1 MDKSQIF
8 ISSSGLS
15 PNILSYELSI
25 SACLLYISGMSWAF
39 HLVIATSHSDFSSL
53 QFLMAFTICL
63 LWWFCFFL
71 SVDFKLGQNPF
82 SFKSPG
88 NCNPGCCVAAPRRRS
103 GWYVWGDDVRAA
115 EHQVWWT
122 IGFFHGLLA
131 LEGIMYSLTSSSGFH
146 LLPCCLE
153 LSPFQPDHHSST
165 NYLTSLAFFY
175 LLENWFLFLFLLFFR
190 TNQLYFTLNT
200 KAASVWERH
209 CIILGTRLFPF
220 SLKHSFLPA
229 SGTWDLVLTTAHHP
243 CQCQLCGFSLSA

>member
-1 MDKSQIF
+1 MITLRQKKKHICKTAGLNNLPWLFQVE
-8 ISSSGLS
+8 SSIWGLLTRTES
-15 PNILSYELSI
+15 EYHQNVPTPAFLPPLLDLHQQSE
-25 SACLLYISGMSWAF
+25 ACLLYISGMSWAF

-88 NCNPGCCVAAPRRRS
+88 NCNPGRCVAAPRRRS

-153 LSPFQPDHHSST
+153 LSPFQPGHHSST

-175 LLENWFLFLFLLFFR
+175 LLEN
-190 TNQLYFTLNT
+190 
-200 KAASVWERH
+200 
-209 CIILGTRLFPF
+209 
-220 SLKHSFLPA
+220 
-229 SGTWDLVLTTAHHP
+229 
-243 CQCQLCGFSLSA
+243 